1 LKPKEPSVP
10 THTVPKMPRRDERSV
25 VDIERLLTP
34 TPTVPRRDER
44 SVVDIERLLTPTPTV
59 QKMPQKPKEPSVPTP
74 TVPKMPRRDERSV
87 HDIERLL
94 TEISKP
100 TDKLS
105 NLQDV
110 QKSIFKCL
118 GLIN

>member
-1 LKPKEPSVP
+1 
-10 THTVPKMPRRDERSV
+10 
-25 VDIERLLTP
+25 
-34 TPTVPRRDER
+34 
-44 SVVDIERLLTPTPTV
+44 
-59 QKMPQKPKEPSVPTP
+59 
-74 TVPKMPRRDERSV
+74 
-87 HDIERLL
+87 L